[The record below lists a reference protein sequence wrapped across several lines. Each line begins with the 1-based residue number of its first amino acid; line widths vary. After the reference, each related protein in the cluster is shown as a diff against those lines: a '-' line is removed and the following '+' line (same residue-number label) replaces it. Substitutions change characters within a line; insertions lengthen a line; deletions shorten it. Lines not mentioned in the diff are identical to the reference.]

1 MKITKIPAEKNLFC
15 LSKFNDNSLLLFRPF
30 FVILARTRL
39 RPRFFRAS
47 APVL

>member
-1 MKITKIPAEKNLFC
+1 MKIAKIPTENTLFC
-15 LSKFNDNSLLLFRPF
+15 LSKFNDNSLLLSRLFS
-30 FVILARTRL
+30 VILARTRL